1 MPTFKIEYVLLLL
14 SASIT
19 GESRLRPYKTRLGAH
34 THLLFFP
41 AVNNNKHHSHD
52 YPNLWTSLCKNYLAP
67 VSTTWIHSKFTV
79 SFYLLTPD
87 IKLLGWSNPINLTDR
102 STKKNNN
109 KPNTL
114 VTMADTEKN
123 GAEAT
128 MPSND
133 VSFLITCLQNSTGG
147 SICVSSP
154 STILTSLSLHI
165 TLFIVLVT
173 TLHSH
178 HRPLLSLPRVSLNIL
193 YSWDGQTLTCI
204 LQSPFIA
211 PAPSLYLGLSSWTMH
226 AAITRQNST
235 EFIQS
240 FTIEGHS

>member
-1 MPTFKIEYVLLLL
+1 
-14 SASIT
+14 
-19 GESRLRPYKTRLGAH
+19 
-34 THLLFFP
+34 
-41 AVNNNKHHSHD
+41 
-52 YPNLWTSLCKNYLAP
+52 
-67 VSTTWIHSKFTV
+67 
-79 SFYLLTPD
+79 
-87 IKLLGWSNPINLTDR
+87 
-102 STKKNNN
+102 
-109 KPNTL
+109 
-114 VTMADTEKN
+114 MADTEKN

-211 PAPSLYLGLSSWTMH
+211 PAISPYLGLSSWTMH

-235 EFIQS
+235 ELIQS